1 MQKPCLSTDHP
12 GRWSQVIRK
21 VCLLPQLETKSP
33 SPDASGAGDS
43 ASSLMLGSAA
53 AFALLWAMAF
63 PAQAGVTQDPVSY
76 EAATSQ
82 AWGAEETEV
91 ADEGSTGVVVELTSE
106 QQELMDGDARW
117 SASAR
122 LYHAGGGGATGNDS
136 LGCRPVAMRTVAVDP
151 RYIPRRSVLFI
162 RETVGLRMA
171 DGTIHDGYWYASDTG
186 GAIKGQK
193 VDLYTGHGRGSMQQA
208 MRLNMRTLTIADA
221 GRFDGCPPSWDA
233 TPSRAPLMAASAR
246 NVGASN

>member
-1 MQKPCLSTDHP
+1 
-12 GRWSQVIRK
+12 
-21 VCLLPQLETKSP
+21 
-33 SPDASGAGDS
+33 
-43 ASSLMLGSAA
+43 MLGTAA

-63 PAQAGVTQDPVSY
+63 PAQADVTEDPVSY
-76 EAATSQ
+76 EAASSQ
-82 AWGAEETEV
+82 SWGAEETS
-91 ADEGSTGVVVELTSE
+91 ATHEGSNDGSVVELTSE
-106 QQELMDGDARW
+106 QQALMDGEARW

-162 RETVGLRMA
+162 RETVGLRLA

-193 VDLYTGHGRGSMQQA
+193 IDLYTGHGRGSMQQA

-233 TPSRAPLMAASAR
+233 APSRAPLMAASAR
-246 NVGASN
+246 TTGAPN